1 MSWHLG
7 TLAGLDFETT
17 GVSVEQDRIVT
28 ACIVRVDGSGKTAPA
43 GKKWLINPG
52 IEIPA
57 EASAIHG
64 VSSERARTEGQDPA
78 AAITEITEI
87 LRRALATS
95 TPIVGFNVGDYD
107 LTLLDRE
114 CRRHGIS
121 VLDPVMPV
129 IDGLVLDKYAV
140 EKRSGKGARKLTAL
154 SRVYGVALDNAHDA
168 SADALA
174 AVGVACRIAERFPHI
189 GRLSL
194 PALHA
199 LQVTEKAKQDENFAN
214 YLRSLAARA
223 QHAEE
228 QIELW
233 ARADALKGHWPVAPY
248 EAQQG
253 ALA

>member
-1 MSWHLG
+1 MSWAQG
-7 TLAGLDFETT
+7 TLCGLDFEST
-17 GVSVEQDRIVT
+17 GLDVELERIVT

-52 IEIPA
+52 IEISA

-64 VSSERARTEGQDPA
+64 ITTEQARTAGDDPA
-78 AAITEITEI
+78 VAIAEITET
-87 LRRALATS
+87 LRRALTTG
-95 TPIVGFNVGDYD
+95 TPIVGFNVGGYD

-114 CRRHGIS
+114 CRRYGIP
-121 VLDPVMPV
+121 VLDPLMPV
-129 IDGLVLDKYAV
+129 IDGLVLDKHVV
-140 EKRSGKGARKLTAL
+140 EKRSGQGARKLTAL
-154 SRVYGVALDNAHDA
+154 SKVYGVRLDDAHDA

-214 YLRSLAARA
+214 YLRSQAARA
-223 QHAEE
+223 RTADE

-233 ARADALKGHWPVAPY
+233 ARADAIKGHWPVAPY

-253 ALA
+253 ALT